1 MSVVKSKVLLRE
13 AKRDIEVG
21 CYNKAV
27 SAAYFALRMVVERY
41 LDSLGAPYSKKDDKL
56 ANTIQSLGM
65 KEVAYVMRVL
75 FQARKRADHSD
86 KLFTLKE
93 TEDLLSMAE
102 SAWKTMLEA
111 FRKKV

>member
-1 MSVVKSKVLLRE
+1 MAKSKVLLDE

-41 LDSLGAPYSKKDDKL
+41 LDSLGAQYSKKDDKL

-65 KEVAYVMRVL
+65 KDVAYAMRVL
-75 FQARKRADHSD
+75 FQARKRADHGD
-86 KLFTLKE
+86 KLFTLEEAK
-93 TEDLLSMAE
+93 DLLSMAE
-102 SAWKTMLEA
+102 SSWKTVLEA
-111 FRKKV
+111 FKKKAGL